1 MNIFTPTG
9 EQLFIDLIKEFAD
22 EKIFPMEQYYRIDD
36 CIVGIKISAD
46 EEDLFN
52 QHFGLTSEEIIHK
65 VEAICF
71 SFGADQ
77 KLESEKTIK
86 FFIGSEIVVIINK

>member
-1 MNIFTPTG
+1 MNIFTPSG

-36 CIVGIKISAD
+36 CVVVIEISAD
-46 EEDLFN
+46 DQDLFN
-52 QHFGLTSEEIIHK
+52 QHFGLTSKAIIHK